1 MAEQPGEI
9 QLSHLEQTIYF
20 ASQRQGVNLLDAD
33 VVTRQVDVSRKHAV
47 NLLSSMARKGALYR
61 IGRGRY
67 VVIPPDVLYGRK
79 SYVID
84 PHLIIDELIQADGAG
99 NAYYVAY
106 QSAAAIHGAAHQL
119 PFALM
124 IATPRQRRPIQL
136 GQARIQFI
144 QLKPSKFFGFREMVY
159 HEARLKV
166 SDREKT
172 ILDCLERFDLCGG
185 VDEVARTISVLVEEI
200 AADRLL
206 DYLKRMDNQALT
218 QRLGLIL
225 ERLSTLQD
233 SGELPSAA
241 LPAGQASRAVPDE
254 GLIAGIARLV
264 GEHVYP
270 LDPHG
275 PAGGELNT
283 RWRIR
288 ENIDVLKEL

>member
-1 MAEQPGEI
+1 MAARTEAI

-20 ASQRQGVNLLDAD
+20 ACQRQGINLLDAD
-33 VVTRQVDVSRKHAV
+33 IATRLVDVSREHAV

-79 SYVID
+79 SYVMD
-84 PHLIIDELIQADGAG
+84 PHLIIDELMAADGAG
-99 NAYYVAY
+99 DAYYVAY
-106 QSAAAIHGAAHQL
+106 QSAAAVHGAAHQL

-124 IATPRQRRPIQL
+124 VAVPQQRRPIAL
-136 GQARIQFI
+136 GQAQIDFV
-144 QLKPSKFFGFREMVY
+144 QLQRSKLFGFHRTTY
-159 HEARLKV
+159 GEARLNV

-185 VDEVARTISVLVEEI
+185 VDEVARTISALVEEI

-206 DYLKRMDNQALT
+206 DYVERMDNQALT

-225 ERLSTLQD
+225 ERLSTLQT
-233 SGELPSAA
+233 L
-241 LPAGQASRAVPDE
+241 DE

-264 GEHVYP
+264 GEHTYP

-275 PAGGELNT
+275 PDAGEVEA
-283 RWRIR
+283 RWRVR
-288 ENIDVLKEL
+288 ENIDVLREL

>member
-1 MAEQPGEI
+1 MAAQLDAI

-20 ASQRQGVNLLDAD
+20 ACQRQGINLLDAD
-33 VVTRQVDVSRKHAV
+33 VATRLVDVSRKHAV

-79 SYVID
+79 GYVID
-84 PHLIIDELIQADGAG
+84 PHLIIDEVMRADGEG
-99 NAYYVAY
+99 DAYYVAY
-106 QSAAAIHGAAHQL
+106 QSAATLHGAAHQL

-124 IATPRQRRPIQL
+124 VAVPQQRRSIEL
-136 GQARIQFI
+136 GQAQIAFV
-144 QLKPSKFFGFREMVY
+144 QLKQSKLFGFHTMTYRET
-159 HEARLKV
+159 RLNV

-185 VDEVARTISVLVEEI
+185 VDEVARTISILVEEI
-200 AADRLL
+200 AADKLL
-206 DYLKRMDNQALT
+206 DYLARMDNQALT

-225 ERLSTLQD
+225 ERLSTV
-233 SGELPSAA
+233 
-241 LPAGQASRAVPDE
+241 QAIDE
-254 GLIAGIARLV
+254 HLLTGIARLV
-264 GEHVYP
+264 GEHTYS

-275 PAGGELNT
+275 PDTGEVDA

-288 ENIDVLKEL
+288 ENIDVLREI

>member
-1 MAEQPGEI
+1 MAGQPGVI

-20 ASQRQGVNLLDAD
+20 ASQRRGVNLLDAD
-33 VVTRQVDVSRKHAV
+33 VVTRLVDVSRKHAV

-61 IGRGRY
+61 FGRGRY
-67 VVIPPDVLYGRK
+67 VVIPPDVLYERK
-79 SYVID
+79 SYVVD
-84 PHLIIDELIQADGAG
+84 PHLIIDELMKANGAG
-99 NAYYVAY
+99 DLYYVAY
-106 QSAAAIHGAAHQL
+106 QSAAALHGAAHQL

-124 IATPRQRRPIQL
+124 VATPHQRRPIEL
-136 GQARIQFI
+136 GQARIQFV
-144 QLKPSKFFGFREMVY
+144 QLKRPKVFGFREMSY
-159 HEARLKV
+159 HEAHLNV

-185 VDEVARTISVLVEEI
+185 VDEVARTISVLLEEI
-200 AADRLL
+200 TADRLL
-206 DYLKRMDNQALT
+206 DYLNRMDNQALT

-233 SGELPSAA
+233 FGEPLGLSSGRRL
-241 LPAGQASRAVPDE
+241 SRAAVDE
-254 GLIAGIARLV
+254 SLIADIARLV

-275 PAGGELNT
+275 PAGGDLDA

-288 ENIDVLKEL
+288 ENIDVLREF

>member
-1 MAEQPGEI
+1 MSAQFDAI

-20 ASQRQGVNLLDAD
+20 ASQRQGINLLDAD
-33 VVTRQVDVSRKHAV
+33 VATRLIDVSRKHAV

-79 SYVID
+79 GYVID
-84 PHLIIDELIQADGAG
+84 PHLIVDEVMRADGEG
-99 NAYYVAY
+99 DAYYVAY
-106 QSAAAIHGAAHQL
+106 QSAATLHGAAHQL

-124 IATPRQRRPIQL
+124 VAVPQQRRSIEL
-136 GQARIQFI
+136 GQAQIAFV
-144 QLKPSKFFGFREMVY
+144 QLKQSKLFGFHRMTYRET
-159 HEARLKV
+159 RLNV

-200 AADRLL
+200 AADKLL
-206 DYLKRMDNQALT
+206 DYLGWMDNQALT

-225 ERLSTLQD
+225 EHLGTM
-233 SGELPSAA
+233 
-241 LPAGQASRAVPDE
+241 QAIDE
-254 GLIAGIARLV
+254 HLLADIARLV
-264 GEHVYP
+264 GEHVYS

-275 PAGGELNT
+275 PDEGEVDA
-283 RWRIR
+283 RWRVR
-288 ENIDVLKEL
+288 ENIDVLREV

>member
-1 MAEQPGEI
+1 
-9 QLSHLEQTIYF
+9 
-20 ASQRQGVNLLDAD
+20 LLDAD
-33 VVTRQVDVSRKHAV
+33 IATRLVDVSREHAV

-67 VVIPPDVLYGRK
+67 AVIPPDVLYGRK
-79 SYVID
+79 SYVMD
-84 PHLIIDELIQADGAG
+84 PHLIIDELMAADGAG
-99 NAYYVAY
+99 DAYYVAY
-106 QSAAAIHGAAHQL
+106 QSAAAVHGAAHQL

-124 IATPRQRRPIQL
+124 VAVPQQRRPIAL
-136 GQARIQFI
+136 GQAQIDFV
-144 QLKPSKFFGFREMVY
+144 QLQRSKLFGFHRTTY
-159 HEARLKV
+159 GEARLNV

-206 DYLKRMDNQALT
+206 DYVERMDNQALT

-225 ERLSTLQD
+225 ERLSTLQT
-233 SGELPSAA
+233 L
-241 LPAGQASRAVPDE
+241 DE

-264 GEHVYP
+264 GEHTYP

-275 PAGGELNT
+275 PDAGEVDA
-283 RWRIR
+283 RWHVR
-288 ENIDVLKEL
+288 ENIDVVRQL

>member
-1 MAEQPGEI
+1 QPQPI

-20 ASQRQGVNLLDAD
+20 ACQRQGVNLLDAD
-33 VVTRQVDVSRKHAV
+33 VVTGLVDVSRRHAV
-47 NLLSSMARKGALYR
+47 NLLSNMARKGALFR

-79 SYVID
+79 TYVVD
-84 PHLIIDELIQADGAG
+84 PHVIIDELMGADGAG
-99 NAYYVAY
+99 DAYYVAY
-106 QSAAAIHGAAHQL
+106 QSAAALHGAAHQL

-124 IATPRQRRPIQL
+124 VAVPQQRRPIEL
-136 GQARIQFI
+136 GQAKIDFVKLQRA
-144 QLKPSKFFGFREMVY
+144 KFFGFHQIAYR
-159 HEARLKV
+159 EARLNV

-225 ERLSTLQD
+225 ERLSSLQT
-233 SGELPSAA
+233 G
-241 LPAGQASRAVPDE
+241 DE
-254 GLIAGIARLV
+254 DLIAGIARLV
-264 GEHVYP
+264 GEHTYY

-275 PAGGELNT
+275 PDEGEVDP
-283 RWRIR
+283 RWRVR
-288 ENIDVLKEL
+288 ENVDVLREL

>member
-1 MAEQPGEI
+1 MAAQPDAI

-20 ASQRQGVNLLDAD
+20 ASQRQGIKLLDAHT
-33 VVTRQVDVSRKHAV
+33 VTRLVDVSRKHAV

-84 PHLIIDELIQADGAG
+84 PHLIIDELMKADGAAD
-99 NAYYVAY
+99 AYYVAY
-106 QSAAAIHGAAHQL
+106 QSAASLHGAAHQL

-124 IATPRQRRPIQL
+124 VALPYQRRPIEL
-136 GQARIQFI
+136 GQTQIVFV
-144 QLKPSKFFGFREMVY
+144 QLTRSKLFGFREMTYRDV
-159 HEARLKV
+159 RLNV

-185 VDEVARTISVLVEEI
+185 VEEVARTVSVLVEEM
-200 AADRLL
+200 AADKLL
-206 DYLKRMDNQALT
+206 DYLRRMDNQALT

-225 ERLSTLQD
+225 DRLSSFET
-233 SGELPSAA
+233 
-241 LPAGQASRAVPDE
+241 VDE
-254 GLIAGIARLV
+254 DLLTGIARLV
-264 GEHVYP
+264 GEYTYV

-275 PAGGELNT
+275 PDEGEVDD
-283 RWRIR
+283 RWHIR
-288 ENIDVLKEL
+288 ENIDVLRDL

>member
-1 MAEQPGEI
+1 MATQPDAI

-20 ASQRQGVNLLDAD
+20 ASQRQGINLLDAD
-33 VVTRQVDVSRKHAV
+33 VATSLVDVSRKHAV

-84 PHLIIDELIQADGAG
+84 PHLIIDELMQAKGVGD
-99 NAYYVAY
+99 AYYVAY
-106 QSAAAIHGAAHQL
+106 QSAATLHGAAHQL

-124 IATPRQRRPIQL
+124 VAVPRQRRPIEL
-136 GQARIQFI
+136 GQTEIVFV
-144 QLKPSKFFGFREMVY
+144 QLKRAKLFGFHETTYR
-159 HEARLKV
+159 EARLNV

-185 VDEVARTISVLVEEI
+185 VDEVARTISVLIRPEPEEI
-200 AADRLL
+200 AADKLL
-206 DYLKRMDNQALT
+206 DYLERMDNQALA

-225 ERLSTLQD
+225 ERLRALQTI
-233 SGELPSAA
+233 
-241 LPAGQASRAVPDE
+241 DE
-254 GLIAGIARLV
+254 RLLADIAHLV
-264 GEHVYP
+264 GEYTYP

-275 PAGGELNT
+275 PNEGPVDA
-283 RWRIR
+283 RWHIQ
-288 ENIDVLKEL
+288 ENIDLLREL

>member
-1 MAEQPGEI
+1 MAGQPRVI

-20 ASQRQGVNLLDAD
+20 ASQRRGVNLLNAD
-33 VVTRQVDVSRKHAV
+33 VVTCLVDVSRKHAV

-61 IGRGRY
+61 FGRGRY
-67 VVIPPDVLYGRK
+67 VVIPPDVLYERK

-84 PHLIIDELIQADGAG
+84 PHLIIDELMKANGAEDL
-99 NAYYVAY
+99 YYVAY
-106 QSAAAIHGAAHQL
+106 QSAAALYGAAHQL
-119 PFALM
+119 SFALM
-124 IATPRQRRPIQL
+124 VATPRQRRPIEL
-136 GQARIQFI
+136 GQARIQFV
-144 QLKPSKFFGFREMVY
+144 QLTKFFGFREMSY
-159 HEARLKV
+159 HEAHLNV

-200 AADRLL
+200 TSDRLL
-206 DYLKRMDNQALT
+206 DYLDRMDNQALT

-225 ERLSTLQD
+225 ERLSTLQ
-233 SGELPSAA
+233 
-241 LPAGQASRAVPDE
+241 AVDE
-254 GLIAGIARLV
+254 SLIADIARLV

-275 PAGGELNT
+275 PAGGDLNT

-288 ENIDVLKEL
+288 ENIDVLRGGV

>member
-1 MAEQPGEI
+1 MAAQPDVI

-20 ASQRQGVNLLDAD
+20 ASQRRGANLLDAD
-33 VVTRQVDVSRKHAV
+33 VVTRLVDVSRKHAV

-84 PHLIIDELIQADGAG
+84 PHLIIDELMKANGAG
-99 NAYYVAY
+99 NLYYVAY

-124 IATPRQRRPIQL
+124 VATPHQRRPIEL
-136 GQARIQFI
+136 GQARIQFV
-144 QLKPSKFFGFREMVY
+144 QLKRPKLFGFQEMVY
-159 HEARLKV
+159 QEAHLNV

-172 ILDCLERFDLCGG
+172 ILDCLDRFDLCGG
-185 VDEVARTISVLVEEI
+185 VDEVARTVSVLVEEI

-206 DYLKRMDNQALT
+206 DYLSRMDNQALI

-225 ERLSTLQD
+225 ERLSTR
-233 SGELPSAA
+233 
-241 LPAGQASRAVPDE
+241 QAVNES
-254 GLIAGIARLV
+254 LIADIGRLV
-264 GEHVYP
+264 GEHIYP

-275 PAGGELNT
+275 PAQGGLDA

-288 ENIDVLKEL
+288 ENIDVLREL